1 MSGESSASKQK
12 SPLGKTFS
20 INTFEKVTN
29 EGAMQNIVTVG
40 QEHIQSLHS
49 YKSSISGLVQ
59 VKGDAENK
67 KDLYKK
73 NLELLAPNIQKM
85 RELAQYYELM
95 LTTVTGYIDNLLHG
109 SEVPTAEQVT
119 CLIEVLDTVVILDA
133 LKTWQ
138 MGLNND
144 FSMYRRAI
152 QHVKKD
158 YNMSEDEALRF
169 FLITANNISKG
180 LKNAL
185 QQKVSGYEKVLVYV
199 IKCCADRFEQNQDH
213 QYLRVAVFCVSMID
227 SILADAEKVGEIKK
241 QIKLNKTQKL
251 FLDHPRITLY
261 KELPM
266 NVANIL
272 KNCPNFTEASEND
285 KGNGCP
291 LF

>member
-1 MSGESSASKQK
+1 MTDISKQK
-12 SPLGKTFS
+12 SPVGKTYS
-20 INTFEKVTN
+20 INTFEKLSN
-29 EGAMQNIVTVG
+29 ENAMQNIVNVG
-40 QEHIQSLHS
+40 QEHIQSLHG

-59 VKGDAENK
+59 VKGESENK
-67 KDLYKK
+67 KELYKE
-73 NLELLAPNIQKM
+73 NLEKLAPNIQKM
-85 RELAQYYELM
+85 RELAQFYELM
-95 LTTVTGYIDNLLHG
+95 LSTVVGYVENLLNQPD
-109 SEVPTAEQVT
+109 VPNQEQVT
-119 CLIEVLDTVVILDA
+119 CLIEVLDTVIILDA

-185 QQKVSGYEKVLVYV
+185 QQKVNGYEKVLVYV
-199 IKCCADRFEQNQDH
+199 IKCCADRFEAKQDH

-227 SILADAEKVGEIKK
+227 SILSDPEKVNSIKK
-241 QIKLNKTQKL
+241 QIKMNKTQKL

-272 KNCPNFTEASEND
+272 KNCPNFTESAEND

-291 LF
+291 LL